1 MRILKLMSEL
11 PLVSIALCTYNGERY
26 LREQLDSLLRQDYP
40 QLEIIAIDDAST
52 DTTPDIL
59 GEYSAR
65 DPRLQVHRNP
75 SNLGFRRNFEHAL
88 SLCSGKLIAPCDQ
101 DDIWAPA
108 KLSRLQDT
116 LGTAMMSYCDSEL
129 INEHGHALGQ
139 RISDKFNVASLGDPV
154 AFVFSNCVSGHAML
168 FRRELLAGALP
179 LPSNLFHDWWL
190 AYVAASLGRIEY
202 CPEPLV
208 SYRQHATSVT
218 DLSGRRAASE
228 VGKPRGYKLEA
239 LHDIHQRIESFVGFE
254 QGREVEFL
262 HMLEALWREQEHKLI
277 CLKLTRFL
285 LQHRHRLFALQTDQ
299 RFRHSR
305 RALKYFWGVPV
316 KRLIHPGGY
325 GHG

>member
-1 MRILKLMSEL
+1 MPRL
-11 PLVSIALCTYNGERY
+11 PLISIALCTFNGEPY

-40 QLEIIAIDDAST
+40 RLEIIAIDDAST
-52 DTTPDIL
+52 DATPDIL
-59 GEYSAR
+59 GEYAAR
-65 DPRLQVHRNP
+65 DPRLQAHRNP
-75 SNLGFRRNFEHAL
+75 SNLGFRRNFERAL
-88 SLCSGKLIAPCDQ
+88 GLCSGELIAPSDQ

-108 KLSRLQDT
+108 KLSRLQEI
-116 LGTAMMSYCDSEL
+116 LGSAIMSYCDSEL
-129 INEHGHALGQ
+129 IDEHGHALGQ
-139 RISDKFNVASLGDPV
+139 RISDEFNVASLGDPV
-154 AFVFSNCVSGHAML
+154 AFVFNNCVSGHAML
-168 FRRELLAGALP
+168 VRRALLADALP

-218 DLSGRRAASE
+218 DHSGRRTAAA
-228 VGKPRGYKLEA
+228 VGKPSGHRLDA
-239 LHDIHQRIESFVGFE
+239 LHDIQRRIESFAGFE

-262 HMLEALWREQEHKLI
+262 HTLEGLWREQEHKLI

-285 LQHRHRLFALQTDQ
+285 LQHRHRIFALQTDQ